1 MLSSSRVGRRRRFP
15 VVVVVVA
22 LVAILVVTGVAI
34 WNTTG
39 GSNKE
44 GSVAYDGGTMA
55 SDVTASDLAIV
66 SQAKVFFGH
75 QSVGVNI
82 LDGVRDVYAANNVPA
97 PTIEQAATAPS
108 GDAGV
113 IEHDFI
119 GENRQPLLK
128 IQDFDAKL
136 RSGLGQSIDV
146 AMMKFCYL
154 DVENG
159 TNVEELFAVYR
170 RTMADLQRDFPNVTF
185 VHLTVPLTA
194 EQSFLSR
201 VKSWVTGSNKS
212 SEADNAVRHRLN
224 ELIRNEYAGTHLV
237 DVAAMESTMPDGT
250 RVGGTYEGQPFNQ
263 LYDGYAADYGHL
275 NSVGAQKAAA
285 MWLSTVA
292 QAAAK

>member
-1 MLSSSRVGRRRRFP
+1 MLSSTRVGRRRRFP
-15 VVVVVVA
+15 VVVIVVA
-22 LVAILVVTGVAI
+22 VVAIVMVTGIAI
-34 WNTTG
+34 WSTTG

-44 GSVAYDGGTMA
+44 GSVPNGGTMA
-55 SDVTASDLAIV
+55 SDVTASDLAV
-66 SQAKVFFGH
+66 VAQAKIFFGH

-82 LDGVRDVYAANNVPA
+82 LDGVQDVYAANNVPA
-97 PTIEQAATAPS
+97 PTIERAATAPI
-108 GDAGV
+108 GDTGV

-154 DVENG
+154 DVESG
-159 TNVEELFAVYR
+159 TNVDELFAVYR
-170 RTMADLQRDFPNVTF
+170 TTMADLQRDFPDVTF

-201 VKSWVTGSNKS
+201 MKAWVTGSQKS
-212 SEADNAVRHRLN
+212 SEADNAVRHRFN
-224 ELIRNEYAGTHLV
+224 EMIRTEYAGTHLI

-250 RVGGTYEGQPFNQ
+250 RVGGTHDGQPFNQ

-285 MWLSTVA
+285 TWLSTVA